1 MNRKNV
7 YRKSNMRL
15 TSPKHSGDAATV
27 VRQGLSYSPA
37 QMAKAL
43 QEGRPISSPNIDRL
57 FYDGKADPGFIVD
70 LERKRGVDIAELWN
84 EQKVIKSKVAKF
96 KKSQI
101 SKKDKS

>member
-1 MNRKNV
+1 MIRKYV
-7 YRKSNMRL
+7 RISSNMRL
-15 TSPKHSGDAATV
+15 ASPKHTGESATV
-27 VRQGLSYSPA
+27 VRQGLAYSPA

-84 EQKVIKSKVAKF
+84 EQKNIKSKVAKF
-96 KKSQI
+96 KKAQ
-101 SKKDKS
+101 SKKSV